1 VNFNLFFQTVLS
13 GLISGAIYGVL
24 GMGFVVTYKATRV
37 LNLAH
42 GGMAMFLAFVTLA
55 CLHQHW
61 NYGLALAVTAVAAIA
76 MGIAIDLSIMRPLRN
91 RPPLDSAVASLGLLL
106 TLQGLAVIIFG
117 AQEKVFPAA
126 VPLRFVKVAGFNFSY
141 PQLLAFGCVAVSA
154 AIVGMVFRWTRA
166 GLAIRAYVEN
176 PDSARGLGVSPRYVS
191 TIAWSLAALLAAV
204 AGVML
209 APLTLL
215 DSLRMPLFSVKA
227 LVAALLGGLTSLSGA
242 LMGGLLLGVAEAYF
256 QGYVHFRDSVNYL
269 PFGLVVLA
277 LLYQGFRGTTRT
289 ATRAA

>member
-1 VNFNLFFQTVLS
+1 MNFNLFFQTVLS

-61 NYGLALAVTAVAAIA
+61 NYGLALVVTAVAAIA

-126 VPLRFVKVAGFNFSY
+126 VPLRFISVAGFNFSY
-141 PQLLAFGCVAVSA
+141 PQLLGFGSVAVA
-154 AIVGMVFRWTRA
+154 AVLIGVLFKWTRA
-166 GLAIRAYVEN
+166 GTAIRAYVEN
-176 PDSARGLGVSPRYVS
+176 PESARGLGVSPLYVS
-191 TIAWSLAALLAAV
+191 TIAWSVAALLAAL

-215 DSLRMPLFSVKA
+215 DSLRMPLYSVKA
-227 LVAALLGGLTSLSGA
+227 LVAALLGGLNSLSGA
-242 LMGGLLLGVAEAYF
+242 LAGGILLGVTEAYF
-256 QGYVHFRDSVNYL
+256 QGYIHVRDSVNYL

-277 LLYQGFRGTTRT
+277 LLYQGFRGSRRL
-289 ATRAA
+289 ARAA